1 MESLHISSKTKV
13 AEYNKSPHEA
23 PHILKI
29 AQECLAKEHVLCS
42 RHVFSWVVSIVCNDI
57 KDIKHVKHKAR
68 VLFRHVA
75 NVVLE
80 HLHTC
85 RLKLF
90 ALAKAVED
98 LVKL

>member
-1 MESLHISSKTKV
+1 M
-13 AEYNKSPHEA
+13 AEYNKSPHKA
-23 PHILKI
+23 PHVLKI
-29 AQECLAKEHVLCS
+29 PQECLAKEHVLCP
-42 RHVFSWVVSIVCNDI
+42 RLVFSWVVSIVCNDI

-68 VLFRHVA
+68 LLFRHVA
-75 NVVLE
+75 DVVLE

-90 ALAKAVED
+90 ALAKAVEN